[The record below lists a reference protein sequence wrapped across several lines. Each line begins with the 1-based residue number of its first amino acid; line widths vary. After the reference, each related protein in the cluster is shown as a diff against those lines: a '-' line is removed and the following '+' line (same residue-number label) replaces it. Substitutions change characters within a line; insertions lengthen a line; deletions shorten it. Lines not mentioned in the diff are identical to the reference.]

1 MVISK
6 SLPVIY
12 ESCLSNLFVVNF
24 NSFPAPIFLVRFILF
39 EIKFNSSFEKI
50 TPLVLSFSKLSLFIT
65 AFPTATISFLFFKLW
80 EFILLSLEKII
91 LLFSIPFIFNSK
103 IFVAWILPL
112 FTKLPSFF
120 KFLFL
125 MVISLTPSTFPLFVI
140 VSPINVIFNAWTSEL
155 FFNIPL
161 FTTILFVAINLSVF
175 SNLPVSIFIFFAINS
190 LLFLISFEFI
200 TISSLDWIFPLF
212 IKFLFWL
219 IFILPTDKI
228 LPLFLKSVTFKSF
241 FPVEYRCPIFTKYF
255 AVIELTAFAT
265 ILLLFFRLFVVIF
278 ILFPISSLFSISSE
292 FIVISLLDWIFLLFI
307 KFLFWLIFILPTD
320 KILPLFLKSV
330 TFKSFFPV
338 EYIIPLF
345 TRFLAVISILAVV
358 AIFVLLFNLSVTIF
372 KFFAVSSLF
381 SILLLFKLI
390 FLSE

>member
-1 MVISK
+1 M
-6 SLPVIY
+6 
-12 ESCLSNLFVVNF
+12 
-24 NSFPAPIFLVRFILF
+24 
-39 EIKFNSSFEKI
+39 
-50 TPLVLSFSKLSLFIT
+50 LSFSKLSLFIT
-65 AFPTATISFLFFKLW
+65 AFPVDTISFLFFKLW

-125 MVISLTPSTFPLFVI
+125 IVISLTPSTFPLFVI
-140 VSPINVIFNAWTSEL
+140 VSPINVIFEAWTSEL
-155 FFNIPL
+155 FFNISL
-161 FTTILFVAINLSVF
+161 FTTILFVATNLSVF

-241 FPVEYRCPIFTKYF
+241 FPVEYRCPIFTKSF
-255 AVIELTAFAT
+255 AVIELSAFAT
-265 ILLLFFRLFVVIF
+265 ILLLFFRLFVIIF
-278 ILFPISSLFSISSE
+278 ILFPISSLFSIFSE

-307 KFLFWLIFILPTD
+307 KFLFWLIFIFPTD

-358 AIFVLLFNLSVTIF
+358 AIFVLLFKLSVTIF

-381 SILLLFKLI
+381 SILLLLKLT